1 VPNGSATG
9 GILCGLVAGVAI
21 GTFIGAV
28 ILRNA
33 IGLYNVLAG
42 KDRVPT
48 VSMGHAMLI
57 TFATSVIN
65 VIVTLLIARAGVA
78 GAGFE
83 NRDLAFVNYLIGVP
97 VSLVIMAGMLS
108 MLLPTTIGRAFLVT
122 LCHTIIVFVLIV
134 LGVAIYMAC
143 VSVRPA

>member
-1 VPNGSATG
+1 VPNGSAAG
-9 GILCGLVAGVAI
+9 GLLCVLVAGVAI
-21 GTFIGAV
+21 GTFIGAI

-57 TFATSVIN
+57 TFIVSLIN
-65 VIVTLLIARAGVA
+65 TMVTLMIARAGAA

-83 NRDLAFVNYLIGVP
+83 DRDLAFVNQLIGIP
-97 VSLVIMAGMLS
+97 VTFVIMAGMLS

-134 LGVAIYMAC
+134 VGVGVYMVC
-143 VSVRPA
+143 VAMRHA

>member
-1 VPNGSATG
+1 MPNAG
-9 GILCGLVAGVAI
+9 GILCVLVAGLAI

-33 IGLYNVLAG
+33 IGLYNLMAG

-48 VSMGHAMLI
+48 VSTGHAMLI
-57 TFATSVIN
+57 TFVTSLIN
-65 VIVTLLIARAGVA
+65 FMVGVMIARAGAA

-83 NRDLAFVNYLIGVP
+83 DRDLAFVNQLIGIP
-97 VSLVIMAGMLS
+97 VSFVIMAGMLS
-108 MLLPTTIGRAFLVT
+108 MLLPTTLGRAFLVT

-134 LGVAIYMAC
+134 FGVGVYIACVAIRA
-143 VSVRPA
+143 A